1 MEQKSICRY
10 CGKECKN
17 TNSLH
22 NHERLCKLNPN
33 HQITKFTDID
43 WQKRKGT
50 NQYIKAKKEGI
61 KINISKETRQKM
73 SKSKI
78 GKKQTDETKKKISDS
93 IKKYLLENPDKVPYL
108 LNHYSK
114 GISYPE
120 RYFKFILDYN
130 NVQYQFQ
137 YQEGLYVLD
146 FKINNIDL
154 EIDGEQHYLDKKVI
168 FHDKDRNNNL
178 ENKGYKIIRIRW
190 AKYKKLSFVERQ
202 RFIKKL
208 INQIKY

>member
-1 MEQKSICRY
+1 M
-10 CGKECKN
+10 
-17 TNSLH
+17 
-22 NHERLCKLNPN
+22 
-33 HQITKFTDID
+33 
-43 WQKRKGT
+43 
-50 NQYIKAKKEGI
+50 
-61 KINISKETRQKM
+61 
-73 SKSKI
+73 
-78 GKKQTDETKKKISDS
+78 
-93 IKKYLLENPDKVPYL
+93 
-108 LNHYSK
+108 NHYSK